1 MNQYKYFSQEGS
13 SYFFKPQYIVKSVIA
28 LMLVGL
34 CWVFWKIEVKW
45 MVAVFALLIVMIL
58 ITLFTDKFQIDTNHK
73 VINLRQ
79 GIYMQ
84 SREVPFDRIVTFEML
99 TTTTNFVRSSVV
111 LNLYY
116 LNDKG
121 KEKVMK
127 VAQGI
132 SKTHMQNILNEVDEI
147 MGYEQQ
153 HQG

>member
-13 SYFFKPQYIVKSVIA
+13 SYSFKPQYIVKSAIV
-28 LMLVGL
+28 LMLIGL
-34 CWVFWKIEVKW
+34 CWVFWKVDIKW
-45 MVAVFALLIVMIL
+45 MVAVFALLSVMII

-84 SREVPFDRIVTFEML
+84 SREVPFDKIVTFEML
-99 TTTTNFVRSSVV
+99 TTTTNFIRSSVV

-147 MGYEQQ
+147 MGRE
-153 HQG
+153 

>member
-1 MNQYKYFSQEGS
+1 
-13 SYFFKPQYIVKSVIA
+13 
-28 LMLVGL
+28 MLVGL

-147 MGYEQQ
+147 MGRE
-153 HQG
+153 

>member
-13 SYFFKPQYIVKSVIA
+13 SYSFKPQYIVKSAIV
-28 LMLVGL
+28 LMLIGL
-34 CWVFWKIEVKW
+34 CWVFWKVDIKW
-45 MVAVFALLIVMIL
+45 MVAVFALLSVMII

-84 SREVPFDRIVTFEML
+84 SREVPFDKIITFEML
-99 TTTTNFVRSSVV
+99 TTTTNFIRSSVV

-147 MGYEQQ
+147 MGRE
-153 HQG
+153 